1 MISISKHKLDYTTNL
16 YRLEID
22 NHISAVKKKIWIW
35 LNNNCQNPKSKYP
48 CLDNKQDTYLR
59 FLYLH
64 LAKIVYCDM
73 SKLED
78 YMVIF
83 NDIIPKSYRK
93 SKKYK
98 PFKNKLIDIMGYTRL
113 RSYNKN
119 SKIKPIYPQFF
130 RDLGIKACVYCNSQL
145 TITTVKNNTKYVGR
159 FQVDHYVDKASYPCF
174 SISFVNLYPVC
185 SSCNNKKG
193 GKDINFELYFDD
205 SIKVLK
211 SDFKFSIDRS
221 SIADYRLTKDDS
233 SLKIFFDDNDSKLNE
248 LFAVKEI
255 YETQKDLAAEIIAKS
270 EIYNESYKTVL
281 QNSFSKLY
289 GKGKQSI
296 NFNRIILG
304 NYTEPKD
311 IHKRPM
317 SKFTQD
323 IAKQLKLL

>member
-1 MISISKHKLDYTTNL
+1 MISISKHKLDYTANL

-22 NHISAVKKKIWIW
+22 NHISAVRNKIKIWI
-35 LNNNCQNPKSKYP
+35 NSNCQNPKSKYP
-48 CLDNKQDTYLR
+48 CLDDKQLTYLR

-64 LAKIVYCDM
+64 LTKIVYCDM
-73 SKLED
+73 IKLRE
-78 YMVIF
+78 YMIIF
-83 NDIIPKSYRK
+83 DDIIPEYYRRL
-93 SKKYK
+93 KKYK
-98 PFKNKLIDIMGYTRL
+98 PFKDKLIDIMGYTQL

-130 RDLGIKACVYCNSQL
+130 KDLGIKACVYCNSQL
-145 TITTVKNNTKYVGR
+145 TITTVKRNNKYVGR
-159 FQVDHYVDKASYPCF
+159 FQVDHYIDKASFPCF
-174 SISFVNLYPVC
+174 SISFFNLYPVC

-193 GKDINFELYFDD
+193 GKDIDFELYSDD

-211 SDFKFSIDRS
+211 SDFEFSIDCS

-233 SLKIFFDDNDSKLNE
+233 SLKISFNDKGSKLND

-255 YETQKDLAAEIIAKS
+255 YETQKDLAAEIIVKS